1 MADEYLIS
9 ANLNYGT
16 GETFDY
22 FRNIEYEA
30 VIYGNMTPEKI
41 LRVLLDNE
49 LWNDRKRNDTDNKA
63 VQYIRLV
70 VIKRMLYMLKY
81 EAENFIEKI
90 NGYLKNMNREER
102 RLLWAR
108 FSVNLSLRTPEIKQY
123 TINEPVILLHWS
135 ILEALICDV
144 NRYFNE
150 IEDEKNEVIY
160 CECDGRYTRVNRNKH
175 FRTKRHVE
183 HNGGKY
189 LERDLILC
197 SCGLEIKKYNYVR
210 HLETINHN
218 YRLKLINERGRV

>member
-1 MADEYLIS
+1 MADEYLIL
-9 ANLNYGT
+9 ANQLYGN
-16 GETFDY
+16 GETRDY
-22 FRNIEYEA
+22 FGNTEYEA
-30 VIYGNMTPEKI
+30 VIYGNMTAEKI
-41 LRVLLDNE
+41 MRGLLDNE
-49 LWNDRKRNDTDNKA
+49 LWIERKRNDTDNKA
-63 VQYIRLV
+63 VQYVRRV
-70 VIKRMLYMLKY
+70 VIKRMLYMLKF

-90 NGYLKNMNREER
+90 NGYLKIMTPDER

-144 NRYFNE
+144 NRYFND

-160 CECDGRYTRVNRNKH
+160 CECEGRYTRINRNKH

-183 HNGGKY
+183 HKGGKY

-197 SCGLEIKKYNYVR
+197 SCGLEIKKYSYVR
-210 HLETINHN
+210 HLNTINHN
-218 YRLKLINERGRV
+218 YRLKLINERGRY